1 MNFIM
6 PTLQLQVMFPYN
18 PSKYG
23 DPAMKHI
30 IFNQALLDTHLIVDV
45 RTPLEYEE
53 DHIPGAL
60 NIPLLNNEQRV
71 EIGTL
76 HKQNGPH
83 AARKRGLEL
92 TARHF
97 PEIVREIDAAS
108 AGRPILVYCWRGG
121 LRSKTVTS
129 ILDLTGYNA
138 LQLQGGYKSY
148 RNHIVSFFET
158 FEPPGPLVIMHGLT
172 GVGKTDFILGLQGEN
187 FYVVDLEGLACHRGS
202 AFGELGLS
210 QTLSQKHFESLLW
223 DALRKAPRGK
233 PVILEGESKRIGR
246 IALPGNLY
254 EVMGE
259 GIKVWCEASLET
271 RVKRLI
277 QEYGK
282 SEYCEGM
289 AAALLRIK
297 KKLGGAK
304 YCEISEYLE
313 KWQLEPF
320 MAELLL
326 SYYDKVY
333 YKSRPWQED
342 VTICLEDF
350 RLAEK
355 QLEEFLKGCC
365 RVK

>member
-1 MNFIM
+1 
-6 PTLQLQVMFPYN
+6 
-18 PSKYG
+18 
-23 DPAMKHI
+23 
-30 IFNQALLDTHLIVDV
+30 
-45 RTPLEYEE
+45 
-53 DHIPGAL
+53 
-60 NIPLLNNEQRV
+60 
-71 EIGTL
+71 
-76 HKQNGPH
+76 
-83 AARKRGLEL
+83 
-92 TARHF
+92 
-97 PEIVREIDAAS
+97 
-108 AGRPILVYCWRGG
+108 
-121 LRSKTVTS
+121 
-129 ILDLTGYNA
+129 
-138 LQLQGGYKSY
+138 
-148 RNHIVSFFET
+148 
-158 FEPPGPLVIMHGLT
+158 MHGLT
-172 GVGKTDFILGLQGEN
+172 GVGKTDFILGLQRGN